1 MIVTEKIEHA
11 NEILKKKFPPYSFF
25 KEQDIII
32 LSSEEIKDENMIL
45 LHNSK
50 TRFVYVRKEN
60 LESLPDIMNKISKI
74 KSKATLKRERATL
87 RYNEMRQTLYPIVD
101 KLFEDD
107 FHKYNL
113 YFYESDFNY
122 IKREFKFLTN
132 RVCKLTSAFSSLN
145 PMIEHIK
152 NEYERINSLLKMLN
166 DLNLDFKGNTLTSF
180 HNDFKIN
187 IFEPNFFS
195 TYIFNSSNIQE
206 KYINKISLPFNFYEQ
221 DVIVN
226 INVKYEHMIS
236 ENDDLE
242 KINSVV
248 PILEKM
254 NFINSI
260 NYSAKEVKTFLDSI
274 FEKIIANNNL
284 INNDLLLKDSIY
296 ENYLGKITNL
306 EKRPVITMGLS
317 IDENFDEKK
326 TFNKIKRTILKEVF
340 DTNER
345 RIGGFIRSVNRK
357 VIQNVIEIDSFK
369 DLFPEARLTNRKIHF
384 FCGETNSGKTYN
396 AFEKACKYSS
406 GLYAAPLRLL
416 ALEGQQEFE
425 KRGKLCSMLTGEER
439 DIKENANFIS
449 STVEMIDYTKEYDVA
464 IIDEVQLLND
474 RDRGH
479 AWFEAI
485 VGVNAK
491 EIYLVGSEDI
501 DKVLSEVMEYLGEK
515 INKQVFT
522 RKTKI
527 QFDKDLYQNSLD
539 ITGKLPPSSAVIA
552 FSKGKVLKL
561 KTFFEEKGNNVSVIY
576 GALPPEVRR
585 IETER
590 FVNGET
596 DVIISTD
603 AIGMG
608 LNLPIENIFFFEKEK
623 YDGQKTVDLD
633 VGLVKQIVGRAGRF
647 NKFEIGYVSAM
658 DEDTFDFIQDTFY
671 KDSFINERN
680 LKCSPNYPIIKQLLN
695 ITEEN
700 SAFKLLQSYNNA
712 INFDFDIKNH
722 MNECAYKIARHIDK
736 EEKGREQKILN
747 LQETVKIINAPVSND
762 RSGSVLNFFREC
774 IHSLYCLK
782 EDSSIPP
789 YDIVSEHLTALRV
802 DSQKHIELSI
812 KKLDI
817 ISWMAFNFK
826 EFNVI
831 EQEISSAKRSLN
843 KKLIKHLRN

>member
-1 MIVTEKIEHA
+1 MIVTENIEHA
-11 NEILKKKFPPYSFF
+11 NEILKKKFPPDSFF

-32 LSSEEIKDENMIL
+32 LSSEEIESNDMIL

-50 TRFVYVRKEN
+50 TRFVYVKKEN
-60 LESLPDIMNKISKI
+60 IKELPEIINKISKL
-74 KSKATLKRERATL
+74 KSKSTIKKERAAI
-87 RYNEMRQTLYPIVD
+87 RYNQMRKELYPIID
-101 KLFEDD
+101 ELFNND
-107 FHKYNL
+107 FYKKNL

-122 IKREFKFLTN
+122 IKKEFRFLTN
-132 RVCKLTSAFSSLN
+132 RVCKLTSPYSEFPS
-145 PMIEHIK
+145 MIEHIN
-152 NEYERINSLLKMLN
+152 NEYKRINSLLTLLH
-166 DLNLDFKGNTLTSF
+166 DLNLDFKDNTLLGF
-180 HNDFKIN
+180 YNDFKIN
-187 IFEPNFFS
+187 IFEPKFFS
-195 TYIFNSSNIQE
+195 MYAFNSSNIQE
-206 KYINKISLPFNFYEQ
+206 KYINKISLPMNFYEQ
-221 DVIVN
+221 DIIVDLN
-226 INVKYEHMIS
+226 ISYNNPIS
-236 ENDDLE
+236 ENNDLFNARAV
-242 KINSVV
+242 I
-248 PILEKM
+248 PILEKF
-254 NFINSI
+254 NFIKSI
-260 NYSAKEVKTFLDSI
+260 KYSEKEVKSFLDSV
-274 FEKIIANNNL
+274 FDKIIVDNNL

-306 EKRPVITMGLS
+306 EKRPVITLGFS
-317 IDENFDEKK
+317 VDEDFSEKK
-326 TFNKIKRTILKEVF
+326 VFNKLKRTILKEVF

-345 RIGGFIRSVNRK
+345 RIAGFIRSVNRK

-369 DLFPEARLTNRKIHF
+369 DLFPDARLANRKIHF

-396 AFEKACKYSS
+396 AFEKACKHSS

-425 KRGKLCSMLTGEER
+425 KRGKCCSMLTGEER
-439 DIKENANFIS
+439 DIKKDANFIS

-485 VGVNAK
+485 VGINAK

-501 DKVLSEVMEYLGEK
+501 DKVLSEIMEYLGEK

-527 QFDKDLYQNSLD
+527 QFDKGLYQNSLD
-539 ITGKLPPSSAVIA
+539 TIGKLPPSSAVIA

-596 DVIISTD
+596 DVLISTD

-623 YDGQKTVDLD
+623 YDGKKTGNLD

-700 SAFKLLQSYNNA
+700 SSFKLLQSYNNA

-782 EDSSIPP
+782 EDTSIPP
-789 YDIVSEHLTALRV
+789 YDIVLEHLNALRV
-802 DSQKHIELSI
+802 DSQKQIELSI
-812 KKLDI
+812 KKLDV

-831 EQEISSAKRSLN
+831 EQEISSTKRSLN